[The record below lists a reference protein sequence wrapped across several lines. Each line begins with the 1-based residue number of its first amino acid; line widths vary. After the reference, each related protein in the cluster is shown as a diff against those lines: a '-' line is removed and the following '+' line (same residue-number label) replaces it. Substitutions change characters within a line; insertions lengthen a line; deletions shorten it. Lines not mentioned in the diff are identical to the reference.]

1 MRPRRHPSLTSLKG
15 ALVLIVLGFVDLVLR
30 LFLYSLLARLI
41 LEYVRMFAR
50 SWRPKGPVLVL
61 ISGIYVVTDKP
72 LNLLRRR
79 IPPLRLG
86 GISLDLSFLVLFV
99 IVSVLRSGVRIL
111 ALL

>member
-1 MRPRRHPSLTSLKG
+1 MLL
-15 ALVLIVLGFVDLVLR
+15 VLGFVDLVLR

-41 LEYVRMFAR
+41 LEDVRMFAR

-61 ISGIYVVTDKP
+61 ITGIYVVTDKP

>member
-1 MRPRRHPSLTSLKG
+1 M
-15 ALVLIVLGFVDLVLR
+15 VFVLGFVDLVLQ
-30 LFLYSLLARLI
+30 LFLYFLLARLI

-50 SWRPKGPVLVL
+50 SWRPKGLVLVL
-61 ISGIYVVTDKP
+61 ITGIYVVTDKP